1 MHADPACRMTQP
13 PQNDLYVSRRELDM
27 LKAASDVEHAK
38 IWTKIESLD
47 SHGSRGMDGLQI
59 RMDNL
64 KSDFADL
71 KVELLKD
78 VGELKIEMN
87 NRFQGIQDH
96 KWKRI
101 GGCAAGVTPPAAL
114 GGARAVVRGGRTCAR
129 DDTRC

>member
-1 MHADPACRMTQP
+1 MTQP

-64 KSDFADL
+64 IKNVADL
-71 KVELLKD
+71 KVEVKSD
-78 VGELKIEMN
+78 VSDLQTEMEK
-87 NRFQGIQDH
+87 RFQAIQDVR
-96 KWKRI
+96 WKRI
-101 GGCAAGVTPPAAL
+101 GGWTAGIAAAGGIIGLLVDIL
-114 GGARAVVRGGRTCAR
+114 GKLHG
-129 DDTRC
+129 

>member
-1 MHADPACRMTQP
+1 MTQP
-13 PQNDLYVSRRELDM
+13 PGNDLYVSRRELDM

-64 KSDFADL
+64 KSDVADL
-71 KVELLKD
+71 KVELIKD

-87 NRFQGIQDH
+87 NRFQGIQDQ

-101 GGCAAGVTPPAAL
+101 GGWTAGVVAAGGIIGLLVDIL
-114 GGARAVVRGGRTCAR
+114 SKLHG
-129 DDTRC
+129 